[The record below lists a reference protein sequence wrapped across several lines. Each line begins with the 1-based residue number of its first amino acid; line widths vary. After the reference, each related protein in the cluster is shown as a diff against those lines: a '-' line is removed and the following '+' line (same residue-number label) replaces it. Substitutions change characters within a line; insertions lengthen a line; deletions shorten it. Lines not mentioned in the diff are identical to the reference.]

1 MDFRKYSKFNKK
13 DKLLNYQKVSFAYT
27 LFRLIRNRAFHFENL
42 YKINADG
49 TLRLT
54 KINGKNII
62 SIMPEHIEDF
72 IDDLIFYFDEDLVGY
87 LENGG

>member
-1 MDFRKYSKFNKK
+1 LEQLCTGS
-13 DKLLNYQKVSFAYT
+13 Q
-27 LFRLIRNRAFHFENL
+27 FHFENL